1 MSESFG
7 GNPEGDEEREEQN
20 RETIEREEERL
31 QLLEQI
37 KGFDKSFGHW
47 AMGEHE
53 QHGDRMRAVKA
64 ALGVIE
70 AALQDDGERM
80 KRQLDSMAGE
90 MGYRVVEGSFEDSP
104 TPERLAEIERNI
116 EESRGQRRENINP

>member
-47 AMGEHE
+47 AMGEVYPI
-53 QHGDRMRAVKA
+53 VKT
-64 ALGVIE
+64 I
-70 AALQDDGERM
+70 
-80 KRQLDSMAGE
+80 
-90 MGYRVVEGSFEDSP
+90 
-104 TPERLAEIERNI
+104 
-116 EESRGQRRENINP
+116 